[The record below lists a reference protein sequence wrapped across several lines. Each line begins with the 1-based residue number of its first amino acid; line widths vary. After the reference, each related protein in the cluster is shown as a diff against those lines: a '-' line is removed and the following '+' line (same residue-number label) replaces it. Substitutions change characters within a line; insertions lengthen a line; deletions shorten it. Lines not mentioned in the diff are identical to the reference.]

1 MDAVMDTV
9 DTQASAALVTPV
21 LEIMARG
28 LNQYHKL
35 EHFPVRIGRAL
46 DNDII
51 LSDPTVSPYHLEI
64 DQLENG
70 QFVLRNLSQENGSRL
85 NKHTFE
91 TATVDLDGILHLRL
105 GTRRMRLLSQSA
117 AVEKTSVRN
126 CKGLYILFCSPVS
139 ALVLVALLILG
150 FTSENYISTY
160 TEQDFIYYISEIMPY
175 MLVLMALTLL
185 IVGVSRLVIQRWEV
199 GAAVSLAA
207 LLMLMPHIAG
217 ELGHFLNYLMTA
229 DWPLDNFS
237 LLSNFIA
244 WPAAL
249 YMYIRMVHHAP
260 RWPALGIAALF
271 SAPFLGFQLSDWADR
286 QLIANAYTTEASFN
300 RTLSS
305 TDIRLKPTVSIDE
318 YMNTMRADLQEI
330 EREDD

>member
-70 QFVLRNLSQENGSRL
+70 QLVLRNLSQENGSRL
-85 NKHTFE
+85 NKHAFE
-91 TATVDLDGILHLRL
+91 TATVDLDGVLQLRL
-105 GTRRMRLLSQSA
+105 GTRRMHLLRPDV
-117 AVEKTSVRN
+117 AVQQTSVRN
-126 CKGLYILFCSPVS
+126 CKGLYILFCNPIS
-139 ALVLVALLILG
+139 ALVLVVLLILG
-150 FTSENYISTY
+150 FTLENYVSAY
-160 TEQDFIYYISEIMPY
+160 TEQDLIYYMSEIMPY
-175 MLVLMALTLL
+175 LLILMALTLL
-185 IVGVSRLVIQRWEV
+185 VVGISRLVIQRWEV
-199 GAAVSLAA
+199 GAAVSLSA
-207 LLMLMPHIAG
+207 LLMLTPNIAG

-237 LLSNFIA
+237 LLTNFIA

-260 RWPALGIAALF
+260 RWPALGIAVLF
-271 SAPFLGFQLSDWADR
+271 SAPFLGFQVSGWADR
-286 QLIANAYTTEASFN
+286 QLIANAYTTEANFN

-305 TDIRLKPTVSIDE
+305 TDIRLKPTVPIDE
-318 YMNTMRADLQEI
+318 YMATMRADLKEI
-330 EREDD
+330 EQNDD